1 MALHQFIEKP
11 LKTLLINNMN
21 KAFSHLRVSSEYSI
35 TQGLL
40 TINQLVE
47 CAKKY
52 SVPSL
57 ALTDKSNM
65 FAMVKFF
72 SKCEAEGI
80 KPISGSSLKVI
91 FDEDDTSHELLF
103 LAKNNNGHKN
113 LMKVISMAHNN
124 FTYQNPIINFKD
136 LQEFKNDVIAISGG
150 KDSHLFELIKR
161 KKNNEANNRIDKF
174 LKFFKDNFFIEVQ
187 KTNRSDE
194 HEYFSN
200 ILPLACSKGVPLIAT
215 NDVLF
220 SRPDDYETHET
231 KVCIN
236 TGRTLNDPNR
246 EKIFSNEQYFKSPKE
261 MQDLFNG
268 FDELIDNTNEIAK
281 KCNVSLHAKEYF
293 LPEYPVPK
301 EHNFDSY
308 ISELSHEKLNQLIID
323 FDIKKKEIYKQ
334 RLDYELNQIKKMG
347 FSSYFL
353 IVYDFIQW
361 SKDNDVP
368 VGPGR
373 GSGAGSLVAYSL
385 GITTLDPIDHGLL
398 FERFLNPERI
408 SMPDFDID
416 FCMEKRDSVIEYVSK
431 KYGAEAVSQIATFGT
446 MAARAVVRDV
456 ARAMG
461 KPYALG
467 DRISKMIPF
476 APGMTLDRAK
486 EEQPVF
492 AQATK
497 NDPEVREVVDLA
509 YKLEGIARNVG
520 KHAGGVVIAPGSL
533 SDFCPIYND
542 RQSSSIMTQ
551 YDKDDVEKI
560 GLVKFDFLGLRTL
573 TVIDKALKS
582 INRSLKKGEKKLNL
596 DNIPLN
602 DPKVFELLSS
612 GKTMAVFQ
620 LESTGMRDLIK
631 KLKPTKFEE
640 ITALL
645 ALYRPGPLNSGMHT
659 TFVDRKH
666 GRSQVTYPHE
676 LLEPVL
682 SETYGVIVYQ
692 EQVMEAARVLAGY
705 SMGQADILR
714 RVMGKKKVEEMEEQR
729 EIFIKGCD
737 KKSIPAKTAE
747 KIFELIEQFAEYGFN
762 KSHSAAYAVISYQT
776 AFLKTYYPEH
786 FMAAVLSTELGNT
799 DKIYSLIKECER
811 MNINVLKPNI
821 LSSNKMF
828 LVNDAGDI
836 EYGLGA
842 VKGVA
847 DSFIK
852 HVCEIRK
859 SKSFNDL
866 WDFSKKVDIKL
877 GGKKSLEALSQSGAF
892 DSIAPSR
899 SIAISCIEDMLKD
912 GSKNMSKQAGM
923 SGDLFSSL
931 NDSFDPYEKYKNIQD
946 MNLSELLSLEKK
958 SLGYYLS
965 GHPVNAIETKVNSL
979 RSIKINKLNY
989 DTKKASLVVLINS
1002 VRQIKDKKGKP
1013 LTFINFD
1020 DGSGVMDGIVPSEV
1034 LEDCHEILKDGKILV
1049 VKGAVEIDDY
1059 RSKEIGDAMFRMR
1072 VKEVKSLD
1080 EELLRKIQEVTLN
1093 LEKSDLFSLEEL
1105 SDKLEK
1111 LNKELWKSSGCILN
1125 VKVITNDSEAIID
1138 LGDKFKFEPTLSNL
1152 SLLDEAFGKNALEI

>member
-1 MALHQFIEKP
+1 MKNI
-11 LKTLLINNMN
+11 
-21 KAFSHLRVSSEYSI
+21 FSHLRISSEFSI
-35 TQGLL
+35 SQGLL
-40 TINQLVE
+40 TINQIVD
-47 CAKKY
+47 CAQKNNIP
-52 SVPSL
+52 SV

-72 SKCEAEGI
+72 NKCEAAGI
-80 KPISGSSLKVI
+80 KPISGSSIRVI
-91 FDEDDTSHELLF
+91 FDGDDSSHDLLC
-103 LAKNNNGHKN
+103 LAKNNDGHRN
-113 LMKVISMAHNN
+113 LMQVISSAHNN
-124 FTYQNPIINFKD
+124 YNYQSPIINFDDLKTFKD
-136 LQEFKNDVIAISGG
+136 DIVVISGG
-150 KDSHLFELIKR
+150 KDSHIYELSKQNKLEEIENK
-161 KKNNEANNRIDKF
+161 IDDF
-174 LKFFKDNFFIEVQ
+174 LMVFKDDFFIEVQ
-187 KTNRSDE
+187 KTNRPDE
-194 HEYFSN
+194 IDYFSN
-200 ILPLACSKGVPLIAT
+200 ILPLSSKKGVPLIAT

-220 SRPDDYETHET
+220 AKKDDYEIHET

-236 TGRTLNDPNR
+236 TGKTLNDPNR
-246 EKIFSNEQYFKSPKE
+246 EKPFSNEQYFKSSDE
-261 MQDLFNG
+261 MQKLFNG
-268 FDELIDNTNEIAK
+268 FDELIDNTNEVAK
-281 KCNVSLHAKEYF
+281 KCNVSLHTKGYF

-301 EHNFDSY
+301 EHDFDSFLVD
-308 ISELSHEKLNQLIID
+308 LSTKRLSSLIDKFEKAKQTTYL
-323 FDIKKKEIYKQ
+323 Q
-334 RLDYELNQIKKMG
+334 RLEYELNQIKKMG

-416 FCMEKRDSVIEYVSK
+416 FCMEKRDSVIDYVSK
-431 KYGAEAVSQIATFGT
+431 KYGADAVSQIATFGT

-492 AQATK
+492 AQAAK
-497 NDPEVREVVDLA
+497 NDAEVREVVDLA

-542 RQSSSIMTQ
+542 RQSSSVMTQ

-582 INRSLKKGEKKLNL
+582 ININLKNKLDL
-596 DNIPLN
+596 DNIPM
-602 DPKVFELLSS
+602 DDQKVFDLLSS
-612 GKTMAVFQ
+612 GKTMAIFQ

-666 GRSQVTYPHE
+666 GKSPVTYPHE

-692 EQVMEAARVLAGY
+692 EQVMESARVLAGY
-705 SMGQADILR
+705 SMGEADILR
-714 RVMGKKKVEEMEEQR
+714 RVMGKKKIEEMEEQR
-729 EIFIKGCD
+729 EIFVKGCE
-737 KKSIPAKTAE
+737 KNSIPEKKAN

-799 DKIYSLIKECER
+799 DKIHALIQECKR
-811 MNINVLKPNI
+811 MGIKVLKPNI
-821 LSSNKMF
+821 LTSNKMF
-828 LVNDAGDI
+828 LVNNNSDI

-842 VKGVA
+842 IKGVA
-847 DSFIK
+847 DAFIQ
-852 HVCEIRK
+852 HVCQVRK
-859 SKSFNDL
+859 SNKFNDL

-899 SIAISCIEDMLKD
+899 SVAVSCIEDMLKD
-912 GSKNMSKQAGM
+912 GSNNSSKQTAM

-931 NDSFDPYEKYKNIQD
+931 NESFDPYEKYKNITD
-946 MNLSELLSLEKK
+946 IGLSELLSLEKK

-965 GHPVNAIETKVNSL
+965 GHPVNAIEK
-979 RSIKINKLNY
+979 KINKLRSKTISKLDH
-989 DTKKASLVVLINS
+989 DTKKASIVCLVNS

-1020 DGSGVMDGIVPSEV
+1020 DGTGVMDGVVPSEV
-1034 LEDCHEILKDGKILV
+1034 LDNCHTILKEGQILI
-1049 VKGAVEIDDY
+1049 VKGVVEIDDY
-1059 RSKEIGDAMFRMR
+1059 RSKELGDAMFRMR
-1072 VKEVKSLD
+1072 VKEVHSLDAELSKKVKDVVINLEESELISLD
-1080 EELLRKIQEVTLN
+1080 E
-1093 LEKSDLFSLEEL
+1093 F

-1111 LNKELWKSSGCILN
+1111 VKREFWTTSGCNLF
-1125 VKVITNDSEAIID
+1125 VKVITKDSEAII
-1138 LGDKFKFEPTLSNL
+1138 GIGEKFRFEPTIENL
-1152 SLLDEAFGKNALEI
+1152 NFLDDIFGKNALEI

>member
-1 MALHQFIEKP
+1 MKNI
-11 LKTLLINNMN
+11 
-21 KAFSHLRVSSEYSI
+21 FSHLRISSEFSI
-35 TQGLL
+35 SQGLL
-40 TINQLVE
+40 TINQIVD
-47 CAKKY
+47 CAQKNNIP
-52 SVPSL
+52 SV

-72 SKCEAEGI
+72 NKCEAAGI
-80 KPISGSSLKVI
+80 KPISGSSIRVI
-91 FDEDDTSHELLF
+91 FDGDDSSHDLLC
-103 LAKNNNGHKN
+103 LAKNNDGHRN
-113 LMKVISMAHNN
+113 LMQVISSAHNN
-124 FTYQNPIINFKD
+124 YNYQSPIINFDDLKTFKD
-136 LQEFKNDVIAISGG
+136 DIVVISGG
-150 KDSHLFELIKR
+150 KDSHIYELSKQNKLEEIENK
-161 KKNNEANNRIDKF
+161 IDDF
-174 LKFFKDNFFIEVQ
+174 LMVFKDDFFIEVQ
-187 KTNRSDE
+187 KTNRPDE
-194 HEYFSN
+194 IDYFSN
-200 ILPLACSKGVPLIAT
+200 ILPLSSKKGVPLIAT

-220 SRPDDYETHET
+220 AKKDDYEIHET

-236 TGRTLNDPNR
+236 TGKTLNDPNR
-246 EKIFSNEQYFKSPKE
+246 EKPFSNEQYFKSSDE
-261 MQDLFNG
+261 MQKLFNG
-268 FDELIDNTNEIAK
+268 FDELIDNTNEVAK
-281 KCNVSLHAKEYF
+281 KCNVSLHTKGYF

-301 EHNFDSY
+301 EHDFDSFLVD
-308 ISELSHEKLNQLIID
+308 LSTKRLSSLIDKFEKAKQTTYL
-323 FDIKKKEIYKQ
+323 Q
-334 RLDYELNQIKKMG
+334 RLEYELNQIKKMG

-416 FCMEKRDSVIEYVSK
+416 FCMEKRDSVIDYVSK
-431 KYGAEAVSQIATFGT
+431 KYGADAVSQIATFGT

-492 AQATK
+492 AQAAK
-497 NDPEVREVVDLA
+497 NDAEVREVVDLA

-542 RQSSSIMTQ
+542 RQSSSVMTQ

-582 INRSLKKGEKKLNL
+582 ININLKNKLDL
-596 DNIPLN
+596 DNIPM
-602 DPKVFELLSS
+602 DDQKVFDLLSS

-666 GRSQVTYPHE
+666 GKSPVTYPHE

-692 EQVMEAARVLAGY
+692 EQVMESARVLAGY
-705 SMGQADILR
+705 SMGEADILR
-714 RVMGKKKVEEMEEQR
+714 RVMGKKKIEEMEEQR
-729 EIFIKGCD
+729 EIFVKGCE
-737 KKSIPAKTAE
+737 KNSIPEKKAN

-799 DKIYSLIKECER
+799 DKIHALIQECKR
-811 MNINVLKPNI
+811 MGIKVLKPNI
-821 LSSNKMF
+821 LTSNKMF
-828 LVNDAGDI
+828 LVNNNSDI

-842 VKGVA
+842 IKGVA
-847 DSFIK
+847 DAFIQ
-852 HVCEIRK
+852 HVCQVRK
-859 SKSFNDL
+859 SNKFNDL

-899 SIAISCIEDMLKD
+899 SVAVSCIEDMLKD
-912 GSKNMSKQAGM
+912 GSNNSSKQTAM

-931 NDSFDPYEKYKNIQD
+931 NESFDPYEKYKNITD
-946 MNLSELLSLEKK
+946 IGLSELLSLEKK

-965 GHPVNAIETKVNSL
+965 GHPVNAIEK
-979 RSIKINKLNY
+979 KINKLRSKTISKLDH
-989 DTKKASLVVLINS
+989 DTKKASIVCLVNS

-1020 DGSGVMDGIVPSEV
+1020 DGTGVMDGVVPSEV
-1034 LEDCHEILKDGKILV
+1034 LDNCHTILKEGQILI
-1049 VKGAVEIDDY
+1049 VKGVVEIDDY
-1059 RSKEIGDAMFRMR
+1059 RSKELGDAMFRMR
-1072 VKEVKSLD
+1072 VKEVHSLDSELSKKVKDVVINLEESELISLD
-1080 EELLRKIQEVTLN
+1080 E
-1093 LEKSDLFSLEEL
+1093 F

-1111 LNKELWKSSGCILN
+1111 VKREFWTTSGCNLF

-1138 LGDKFKFEPTLSNL
+1138 IGKKFRFEPTIENL
-1152 SLLDEAFGKNALEI
+1152 NFLDDIFGKNALEI

>member
-1 MALHQFIEKP
+1 MKNI
-11 LKTLLINNMN
+11 
-21 KAFSHLRVSSEYSI
+21 FSHLRISSEFSI
-35 TQGLL
+35 SQGLL
-40 TINQLVE
+40 TINQIVD
-47 CAKKY
+47 CAQKNNIP
-52 SVPSL
+52 SV

-72 SKCEAEGI
+72 NKCEAAGI
-80 KPISGSSLKVI
+80 KPISGSSIRVI
-91 FDEDDTSHELLF
+91 FDGDDSSHDLLC
-103 LAKNNNGHKN
+103 LAKNNDGHRN
-113 LMKVISMAHNN
+113 LMQVISSAHNN
-124 FTYQNPIINFKD
+124 YNYQSPIINFDDLKTFKD
-136 LQEFKNDVIAISGG
+136 DIVVISGG
-150 KDSHLFELIKR
+150 KDSHIYELSKQNKLEEIENK
-161 KKNNEANNRIDKF
+161 IDDF
-174 LKFFKDNFFIEVQ
+174 LMVFKDDFFIEVQ
-187 KTNRSDE
+187 KTNRPDE
-194 HEYFSN
+194 IDYFSN
-200 ILPLACSKGVPLIAT
+200 ILPLSSKKGVPLIAT

-220 SRPDDYETHET
+220 AKKDDYEIHET

-236 TGRTLNDPNR
+236 TGKTLNDPNR
-246 EKIFSNEQYFKSPKE
+246 EKPFSDEQYFKSSDE
-261 MQDLFNG
+261 MQKLFNG
-268 FDELIDNTNEIAK
+268 FDELIDNTNEVAK
-281 KCNVSLHAKEYF
+281 KCNVSLHTKGYF

-301 EHNFDSY
+301 EHDFDSFLVD
-308 ISELSHEKLNQLIID
+308 LSTKRLSSLIDKFEKAKQ
-323 FDIKKKEIYKQ
+323 KIYLQ
-334 RLDYELNQIKKMG
+334 RLEYELNQIKKMG

-416 FCMEKRDSVIEYVSK
+416 FCMEKRDSVIDYVSK
-431 KYGAEAVSQIATFGT
+431 KYGADAVSQIATFGT

-492 AQATK
+492 AQAAK
-497 NDPEVREVVDLA
+497 NDAEVREVVDLA

-542 RQSSSIMTQ
+542 RQSSSVMTQ

-582 INRSLKKGEKKLNL
+582 ININLKNKLDL
-596 DNIPLN
+596 DNIPM
-602 DPKVFELLSS
+602 DDQKVFDLLSS

-666 GRSQVTYPHE
+666 GKSPVTYPHE

-692 EQVMEAARVLAGY
+692 EQVMESARVLAGY
-705 SMGQADILR
+705 SMGEADILR
-714 RVMGKKKVEEMEEQR
+714 RVMGKKKIEEMEEQR
-729 EIFIKGCD
+729 EIFIKGCE
-737 KKSIPAKTAE
+737 KKSIPEKKAN

-799 DKIYSLIKECER
+799 DKIHALIQECKR
-811 MNINVLKPNI
+811 MGIKVLKPNI
-821 LSSNKMF
+821 LTSNKMF
-828 LVNDAGDI
+828 LVNNNSDI

-842 VKGVA
+842 IKGVA
-847 DSFIK
+847 DAFIQ
-852 HVCEIRK
+852 HVCQVRK
-859 SKSFNDL
+859 SNEFNDL

-899 SIAISCIEDMLKD
+899 SVAVSCIEDMLKD
-912 GSKNMSKQAGM
+912 GSNNSSKQTAM

-931 NDSFDPYEKYKNIQD
+931 NESFDPYEKYKNITD
-946 MNLSELLSLEKK
+946 IGLSELLSLEKK

-965 GHPVNAIETKVNSL
+965 GHPVNAIEK
-979 RSIKINKLNY
+979 KINKLRSKTISKLDH
-989 DTKKASLVVLINS
+989 DTKKASIVCLVNS

-1020 DGSGVMDGIVPSEV
+1020 DGTGVMDGVVPSEV
-1034 LEDCHEILKDGKILV
+1034 LDNCHTILKEGQILI
-1049 VKGAVEIDDY
+1049 VKGVVEIDDY
-1059 RSKEIGDAMFRMR
+1059 RSKELGDAMFRMR
-1072 VKEVKSLD
+1072 VKEVHSLDAELSKKVKDVVINLEESELISLD
-1080 EELLRKIQEVTLN
+1080 E
-1093 LEKSDLFSLEEL
+1093 F

-1111 LNKELWKSSGCILN
+1111 VKREFWTTSGCNLF
-1125 VKVITNDSEAIID
+1125 VKVITKDSEAIID
-1138 LGDKFKFEPTLSNL
+1138 VGEKFRFEPTIENL
-1152 SLLDEAFGKNALEI
+1152 NFLDDIFGKNALEI

>member
-1 MALHQFIEKP
+1 MKNI
-11 LKTLLINNMN
+11 
-21 KAFSHLRVSSEYSI
+21 FSHLRISSEFSI
-35 TQGLL
+35 SQGLL
-40 TINQLVE
+40 TINQIVD
-47 CAKKY
+47 CAQKNNIP
-52 SVPSL
+52 SV

-72 SKCEAEGI
+72 NKCEAAGI
-80 KPISGSSLKVI
+80 KPISGSSIRVI
-91 FDEDDTSHELLF
+91 FDGDDSSHDLLC
-103 LAKNNNGHKN
+103 LAKNNDGHRN
-113 LMKVISMAHNN
+113 LMQAISSAHNN
-124 FTYQNPIINFKD
+124 YNYQSPIINFDDLKNFKD
-136 LQEFKNDVIAISGG
+136 DIVVISGG
-150 KDSHLFELIKR
+150 KDSHIYELSKQNKLVEI
-161 KKNNEANNRIDKF
+161 ENRIDDF
-174 LKFFKDNFFIEVQ
+174 LMVFKDDFFIEVQ
-187 KTNRSDE
+187 KTNRPDE
-194 HEYFSN
+194 LDYFSN
-200 ILPLACSKGVPLIAT
+200 ILPLSSKKGIPLIAT

-220 SRPDDYETHET
+220 AKKDDYEIHET

-236 TGRTLNDPNR
+236 TGKTLNDPNR
-246 EKIFSNEQYFKSPKE
+246 EKPFSDEQYFKSSDE
-261 MQDLFNG
+261 MQKLFNG
-268 FDELIDNTNEIAK
+268 FDELIDNTNEVAK
-281 KCNVSLHAKEYF
+281 KCNVSLHTKGYF
-293 LPEYPVPK
+293 LPEYPVPE
-301 EHNFDSY
+301 EHDFDSFLVD
-308 ISELSHEKLNQLIID
+308 LSTKRLSGLIDEFEKSKQ
-323 FDIKKKEIYKQ
+323 KIYLQ
-334 RLDYELNQIKKMG
+334 RLEYELNQIKKMG

-353 IVYDFIQW
+353 IVFDFIQW

-416 FCMEKRDSVIEYVSK
+416 FCMEKRDSVIDYVSK
-431 KYGAEAVSQIATFGT
+431 KYGADAVSQIATFGT

-492 AQATK
+492 AQAAK

-542 RQSSSIMTQ
+542 RQSSSVMTQ

-582 INRSLKKGEKKLNL
+582 ININLKDKLDL
-596 DNIPLN
+596 DNIPM
-602 DPKVFELLSS
+602 DDQKVFDLLSS

-666 GRSQVTYPHE
+666 GKSPVTYPHD

-692 EQVMEAARVLAGY
+692 EQVMESARVLAGY
-705 SMGQADILR
+705 SMGEADILR
-714 RVMGKKKVEEMEEQR
+714 RVMGKKKIEEMEEQR
-729 EIFIKGCD
+729 EIFVKGC
-737 KKSIPAKTAE
+737 KKNSIPEKKAN

-776 AFLKTYYPEH
+776 AYLKTYYPEH

-799 DKIYSLIKECER
+799 DKIHALIQECKR
-811 MNINVLKPNI
+811 MGIKVLKPNI
-821 LSSNKMF
+821 LTSNKMF
-828 LVNDAGDI
+828 LVNNNSDI

-847 DSFIK
+847 DAFIQ
-852 HVCEIRK
+852 HVCQVRK
-859 SKSFNDL
+859 TNKFNDL

-899 SIAISCIEDMLKD
+899 SIAVSCIEDMLKD
-912 GSKNMSKQAGM
+912 GSNNSSKQAAM

-931 NDSFDPYEKYKNIQD
+931 NESFDPYEKYKNTLDIG
-946 MNLSELLSLEKK
+946 LSELLSLEKK

-965 GHPVNAIETKVNSL
+965 GHPVNAIEK
-979 RSIKINKLNY
+979 KINKLRSKTISKLDH
-989 DTKKASLVVLINS
+989 DTKKASIVCLINS

-1020 DGSGVMDGIVPSEV
+1020 DGTGVMDGVVPSEV
-1034 LEDCHEILKDGKILV
+1034 LENCHSILKEGQIV
-1049 VKGAVEIDDY
+1049 IVKGIVEIDDY
-1059 RSKEIGDAMFRMR
+1059 RSKELGNAMFRMR
-1072 VKEVKSLD
+1072 VKEVHSLDSELSKKINDVVVNLEESELMSLD
-1080 EELLRKIQEVTLN
+1080 E
-1093 LEKSDLFSLEEL
+1093 F

-1111 LNKELWKSSGCILN
+1111 VKREFWTTSGCNLF

-1138 LGDKFKFEPTLSNL
+1138 IGEKFRFEPTIENL
-1152 SLLDEAFGKNALEI
+1152 NFLDDIFGKNALEI

>member
-1 MALHQFIEKP
+1 M
-11 LKTLLINNMN
+11 NNI
-21 KAFSHLRVSSEYSI
+21 FSHLRVSSEYSI
-35 TQGLL
+35 SQGLL
-40 TINQLVE
+40 TIDQIVD
-47 CAKKY
+47 CAKKNTIP
-52 SVPSL
+52 SV

-72 SKCEAEGI
+72 NKCEAAGI
-80 KPISGSSLKVI
+80 KPISGASIRVI
-91 FDEDDTSHELLF
+91 FDGDDSSHELLC
-103 LAKNNNGHKN
+103 LAKNNDGHRN
-113 LMKVISMAHNN
+113 LMQAISFAHNN
-124 FTYQNPIINFKD
+124 YTYQTPIINFNDLKSFKD
-136 LQEFKNDVIAISGG
+136 NIVIVSGG
-150 KDSHLFELIKR
+150 KDSHIFELSKQNKLNEVE
-161 KKNNEANNRIDKF
+161 KKIDDF
-174 LKFFKDNFFIEVQ
+174 LTVFKSDFFIEVQ
-187 KTNRSDE
+187 KTSRPDE
-194 HEYFSN
+194 IDFFSN
-200 ILPLACSKGVPLIAT
+200 ILPLSNKKGIPLIAT

-220 SRPDDYETHET
+220 SSKDDYEIHET

-236 TGRTLNDPNR
+236 TGKTLNDPNR
-246 EKIFSNEQYFKSPKE
+246 EKPFSDEQYFKSSDE
-261 MQDLFNG
+261 MQKLFKG
-268 FDELIDNTNEIAK
+268 FDELVDNTNEVAK
-281 KCNVSLHAKEYF
+281 KCNVSLHTKGYF
-293 LPEYPVPK
+293 LPEYPVPE
-301 EHNFDSY
+301 EHDFDSFLVDLAKKRLSKLMTDFEETKKNIY
-308 ISELSHEKLNQLIID
+308 I
-323 FDIKKKEIYKQ
+323 Q
-334 RLDYELNQIKKMG
+334 RLEYELNQIKKMG

-416 FCMEKRDSVIEYVSK
+416 FCMEKRDRVIDYVSK
-431 KYGAEAVSQIATFGT
+431 KYGANAVSQIATFGT

-486 EEQPVF
+486 DEQPVF
-492 AQATK
+492 AQAAK
-497 NDPEVREVVDLA
+497 NDPEVKEVVDLA
-509 YKLEGIARNVG
+509 YKLEGITRNVG

-542 RQSSSIMTQ
+542 RQSSSVMTQ

-573 TVIDKALKS
+573 TVIDRALKS
-582 INRSLKKGEKKLNL
+582 INSSLKDQNKINL
-596 DNIPLN
+596 DNIPMN
-602 DPKVFELLSS
+602 DQKVFDLLSS

-666 GRSQVTYPHE
+666 GKSPVTYPHE

-692 EQVMEAARVLAGY
+692 EQVMESARVLAGY
-705 SMGQADILR
+705 SMGEADILR
-714 RVMGKKKVEEMEEQR
+714 RVMGKKKIEEMEEQR
-729 EIFIKGCD
+729 EIFVKGCE
-737 KKSIPAKTAE
+737 KNSIPENKAN

-799 DKIYSLIKECER
+799 DKIHALIQECKR
-811 MNINVLKPNI
+811 MGIKVLKPNI
-821 LSSNKMF
+821 MTSTKMF
-828 LVNDAGDI
+828 VVNKNSCI

-842 VKGVA
+842 IKGVA
-847 DSFIK
+847 DAFIE
-852 HVCEIRK
+852 HVCQIRK
-859 SKSFNDL
+859 TNKFNDL

-892 DSIAPSR
+892 DGIAPTR

-912 GSKNMSKQAGM
+912 GSSNSSKQTAV

-931 NDSFDPYEKYKNIQD
+931 NESFDPYEKYKNISD
-946 MNLSELLSLEKK
+946 MGLSELLSLEKK

-965 GHPVNAIETKVNSL
+965 GHPVNAIEK
-979 RSIKINKLNY
+979 KINKLRSKKISNLNH
-989 DTKKASLVVLINS
+989 DTKKASLVCLINS

-1020 DGSGVMDGIVPSEV
+1020 DGTGVMDGVVPSEV
-1034 LEDCHEILKDGKILV
+1034 LENCHNILKDGQILV
-1049 VKGAVEIDDY
+1049 VKGLVEIDDY
-1059 RSKEIGDAMFRMR
+1059 RSKELGDAMFRMR
-1072 VKEVKSLD
+1072 VKEVHSLDSELSKKVNNVVINLKESELVSLD
-1080 EELLRKIQEVTLN
+1080 E
-1093 LEKSDLFSLEEL
+1093 FSNKL
-1105 SDKLEK
+1105 DKVK
-1111 LNKELWKSSGCILN
+1111 RDFWTKSGCNLH
-1125 VKVITNDSEAIID
+1125 VKVITNGSEAIID
-1138 LGDKFKFEPTLSNL
+1138 IGERFRFEPTIDNL
-1152 SLLDEAFGKNALEI
+1152 NFLDDIFGKNAIEIA

>member
-1 MALHQFIEKP
+1 
-11 LKTLLINNMN
+11 
-21 KAFSHLRVSSEYSI
+21 V
-35 TQGLL
+35 
-40 TINQLVE
+40 
-47 CAKKY
+47 
-52 SVPSL
+52 
-57 ALTDKSNM
+57 
-65 FAMVKFF
+65 
-72 SKCEAEGI
+72 
-80 KPISGSSLKVI
+80 
-91 FDEDDTSHELLF
+91 
-103 LAKNNNGHKN
+103 
-113 LMKVISMAHNN
+113 
-124 FTYQNPIINFKD
+124 D
-136 LQEFKNDVIAISGG
+136 LST
-150 KDSHLFELIKR
+150 KR
-161 KKNNEANNRIDKF
+161 LSRLIDKF
-174 LKFFKDNFFIEVQ
+174 EKSKQ
-187 KTNRSDE
+187 KN
-194 HEYFSN
+194 Y
-200 ILPLACSKGVPLIAT
+200 L
-215 NDVLF
+215 
-220 SRPDDYETHET
+220 
-231 KVCIN
+231 
-236 TGRTLNDPNR
+236 
-246 EKIFSNEQYFKSPKE
+246 
-261 MQDLFNG
+261 
-268 FDELIDNTNEIAK
+268 
-281 KCNVSLHAKEYF
+281 
-293 LPEYPVPK
+293 
-301 EHNFDSY
+301 
-308 ISELSHEKLNQLIID
+308 
-323 FDIKKKEIYKQ
+323 Q
-334 RLDYELNQIKKMG
+334 RLEYELNQIKKMG

-353 IVYDFIQW
+353 IVFDFIQW

-416 FCMEKRDSVIEYVSK
+416 FCMEKRDSVIDYVSK
-431 KYGAEAVSQIATFGT
+431 KYGADAVSQIATFGT

-492 AQATK
+492 AQAAK

-542 RQSSSIMTQ
+542 RQSSSVMTQ

-582 INRSLKKGEKKLNL
+582 ININLKDKLDL
-596 DNIPLN
+596 DNIPM
-602 DPKVFELLSS
+602 DDQKVFDLLSS

-666 GRSQVTYPHE
+666 GKSPVTYPHD

-692 EQVMEAARVLAGY
+692 EQVMESARVLAGY
-705 SMGQADILR
+705 SMGEADILR
-714 RVMGKKKVEEMEEQR
+714 RVMGKKKIEEMEEQR
-729 EIFIKGCD
+729 EIFVKGC
-737 KKSIPAKTAE
+737 KKNSIPEKKAN

-776 AFLKTYYPEH
+776 AYLKTYYPEH

-799 DKIYSLIKECER
+799 DKIHALIQECKR
-811 MNINVLKPNI
+811 MGIKVLKPNI
-821 LSSNKMF
+821 LTSNKMF
-828 LVNDAGDI
+828 LVNNNSDI

-847 DSFIK
+847 DAFIQ
-852 HVCEIRK
+852 HVCQVRK
-859 SKSFNDL
+859 TNKFNDL

-899 SIAISCIEDMLKD
+899 SIAVSCIEDMLKD
-912 GSKNMSKQAGM
+912 GSNNSSKQAAM

-931 NDSFDPYEKYKNIQD
+931 NESFDPYEKYKNTLDIG
-946 MNLSELLSLEKK
+946 LSELLSLEKK

-965 GHPVNAIETKVNSL
+965 GHPVNAIEK
-979 RSIKINKLNY
+979 KINKLRSKTISKLDH
-989 DTKKASLVVLINS
+989 DTKKASIVCLINS

-1020 DGSGVMDGIVPSEV
+1020 DGTGVMDGVVPSEV
-1034 LEDCHEILKDGKILV
+1034 LENCHSILKEGQIV
-1049 VKGAVEIDDY
+1049 IVKGIVEIDDY
-1059 RSKEIGDAMFRMR
+1059 RSKELGNAMFRMR
-1072 VKEVKSLD
+1072 VKEVHSLDSELSKKINDVVVNLEESELMSLD
-1080 EELLRKIQEVTLN
+1080 E
-1093 LEKSDLFSLEEL
+1093 F

-1111 LNKELWKSSGCILN
+1111 VKREFWTTSGCNLF

-1138 LGDKFKFEPTLSNL
+1138 IGEKFRFEPTIENL
-1152 SLLDEAFGKNALEI
+1152 NFLDDIFGKNALEI

>member
-1 MALHQFIEKP
+1 
-11 LKTLLINNMN
+11 LK
-21 KAFSHLRVSSEYSI
+21 
-35 TQGLL
+35 
-40 TINQLVE
+40 
-47 CAKKY
+47 
-52 SVPSL
+52 
-57 ALTDKSNM
+57 
-65 FAMVKFF
+65 
-72 SKCEAEGI
+72 
-80 KPISGSSLKVI
+80 
-91 FDEDDTSHELLF
+91 
-103 LAKNNNGHKN
+103 
-113 LMKVISMAHNN
+113 
-124 FTYQNPIINFKD
+124 NFKD
-136 LQEFKNDVIAISGG
+136 DILVISGG
-150 KDSHLFELIKR
+150 KDSHIYELSKQNKLDEI
-161 KKNNEANNRIDKF
+161 ENRVDDF
-174 LKFFKDNFFIEVQ
+174 LMVFKDDFFIEVQ
-187 KTNRSDE
+187 KTNRPDE
-194 HEYFSN
+194 LDYFSN
-200 ILPLACSKGVPLIAT
+200 ILPLSSKKGIPLIAT

-220 SRPDDYETHET
+220 AKKDDYEIHET

-236 TGRTLNDPNR
+236 TGKTLNDPNR
-246 EKIFSNEQYFKSPKE
+246 EKPFSDEQYFKSAEE
-261 MQDLFNG
+261 MQKLFNG
-268 FDELIDNTNEIAK
+268 FDELINNTNEVAK
-281 KCNVSLHAKEYF
+281 KCNVSLHTKGYF

-301 EHNFDSY
+301 DHNFDSFLVD
-308 ISELSHEKLNQLIID
+308 LSNKRLSSLIGKFEKTKQ
-323 FDIKKKEIYKQ
+323 KIYLQ
-334 RLDYELNQIKKMG
+334 RLEYELNQIKKMG

-416 FCMEKRDSVIEYVSK
+416 FCMEKRDSVIDYVSK
-431 KYGAEAVSQIATFGT
+431 KYGADAVSQIATFGT

-492 AQATK
+492 AQAAK

-542 RQSSSIMTQ
+542 RQSSSVMTQ

-582 INRSLKKGEKKLNL
+582 ININLKDKLDL
-596 DNIPLN
+596 DNIPM
-602 DPKVFELLSS
+602 DDQKVFDLLSS

-666 GRSQVTYPHE
+666 GKSPVTYPHD

-692 EQVMEAARVLAGY
+692 EQVMESARVLAGY
-705 SMGQADILR
+705 SMGEADILR
-714 RVMGKKKVEEMEEQR
+714 RVMGKKKIEEMEEQR
-729 EIFIKGCD
+729 EIFVKGCEKNSISE
-737 KKSIPAKTAE
+737 KKAN

-776 AFLKTYYPEH
+776 AYLKTYYPEH

-799 DKIYSLIKECER
+799 DKIHALIQECKR
-811 MNINVLKPNI
+811 MGIKVLKPNI
-821 LSSNKMF
+821 LTSNKMF
-828 LVNDAGDI
+828 LVNNNSDI

-847 DSFIK
+847 DAFIQ
-852 HVCEIRK
+852 HVCQVRK
-859 SKSFNDL
+859 KNKFNDL

-899 SIAISCIEDMLKD
+899 SIAVSCIEDMLKD
-912 GSKNMSKQAGM
+912 GSNNSSKQTDM

-931 NDSFDPYEKYKNIQD
+931 SESFNPYEKYKNITD
-946 MNLSELLSLEKK
+946 IGLSKLLSLEKK

-965 GHPVNAIETKVNSL
+965 GHPVNAIEK
-979 RSIKINKLNY
+979 KINKLRSKTISKLNH
-989 DTKKASLVVLINS
+989 DTKKASIVCLVNS

-1020 DGSGVMDGIVPSEV
+1020 DGTGVMDGVISSEV
-1034 LEDCHEILKDGKILV
+1034 LDNCHTILKEGQILI
-1049 VKGAVEIDDY
+1049 VKGVVEIDDY
-1059 RSKEIGDAMFRMR
+1059 RSKELGDAMFRMR
-1072 VKEVKSLD
+1072 VKEVHSLDSELSKKVKDVVINLEESQLISLD
-1080 EELLRKIQEVTLN
+1080 E
-1093 LEKSDLFSLEEL
+1093 F

-1111 LNKELWKSSGCILN
+1111 VKREFWKTSGCNLL

-1138 LGDKFKFEPTLSNL
+1138 IGEKFRFEPTIENL
-1152 SLLDEAFGKNALEI
+1152 NFLDDIFGKNALEI

>member
-1 MALHQFIEKP
+1 MKNI
-11 LKTLLINNMN
+11 
-21 KAFSHLRVSSEYSI
+21 FSHLRISSEFSI
-35 TQGLL
+35 SQGLL
-40 TINQLVE
+40 TINQIVD
-47 CAKKY
+47 CAQKNNIP
-52 SVPSL
+52 SV

-72 SKCEAEGI
+72 NKCEAAGI
-80 KPISGSSLKVI
+80 KPISGSSIRVI
-91 FDEDDTSHELLF
+91 FDGDDSSHDLLC
-103 LAKNNNGHKN
+103 LAKNNDGHRN
-113 LMKVISMAHNN
+113 LMQVISSAHNN
-124 FTYQNPIINFKD
+124 YNYQSPIINFNDLKTFKD
-136 LQEFKNDVIAISGG
+136 NIVVISGG
-150 KDSHLFELIKR
+150 KDSHIYELSKQNKLEEIENK
-161 KKNNEANNRIDKF
+161 IDDF
-174 LKFFKDNFFIEVQ
+174 LMVFKDDFFIEVQ
-187 KTNRSDE
+187 KTNRPDE
-194 HEYFSN
+194 IDYFSN
-200 ILPLACSKGVPLIAT
+200 ILPLSSKKGVPLIAT

-220 SRPDDYETHET
+220 AKKDDYEIHET

-236 TGRTLNDPNR
+236 TGKTLNDPNR
-246 EKIFSNEQYFKSPKE
+246 EKPFSNEQYFKSSDE
-261 MQDLFNG
+261 MQKLFNG
-268 FDELIDNTNEIAK
+268 FDELIDNTNEVAK
-281 KCNVSLHAKEYF
+281 KCNVSLHTKGYF

-301 EHNFDSY
+301 EHDFDSFLVD
-308 ISELSHEKLNQLIID
+308 LSTKRLSSLIDKFEKAKQTTYL
-323 FDIKKKEIYKQ
+323 Q
-334 RLDYELNQIKKMG
+334 RLEYELNQIKKMG

-416 FCMEKRDSVIEYVSK
+416 FCMEKRDSVIDYVSK
-431 KYGAEAVSQIATFGT
+431 KYGADAVSQIATFGT

-492 AQATK
+492 AQAAK
-497 NDPEVREVVDLA
+497 NDAEVREVVDLA

-542 RQSSSIMTQ
+542 RQSSSVMTQ

-582 INRSLKKGEKKLNL
+582 ININLKNKLDL
-596 DNIPLN
+596 DNIPM
-602 DPKVFELLSS
+602 DDQKVFDLLSS

-666 GRSQVTYPHE
+666 GKSPVTYPHE

-692 EQVMEAARVLAGY
+692 EQVMESARVLAGY
-705 SMGQADILR
+705 SMGEADILR
-714 RVMGKKKVEEMEEQR
+714 RVMGKKKIEEMEEQR
-729 EIFIKGCD
+729 EIFVKGCE
-737 KKSIPAKTAE
+737 KNSIPEKKAN

-786 FMAAVLSTELGNT
+786 FMAAVLSSELGNT
-799 DKIYSLIKECER
+799 DKIHALIQECKR
-811 MNINVLKPNI
+811 MEIKVLKPNI
-821 LSSNKMF
+821 LTSNKMF
-828 LVNDAGDI
+828 LVNNNSDI

-842 VKGVA
+842 IKGVA
-847 DSFIK
+847 DAFIQ
-852 HVCEIRK
+852 HVCQVRK
-859 SKSFNDL
+859 SNKFNDL

-899 SIAISCIEDMLKD
+899 SVAVSCIEDMLKD
-912 GSKNMSKQAGM
+912 GSNNSSKQTAM

-931 NDSFDPYEKYKNIQD
+931 NESFDPYEKYKNITD
-946 MNLSELLSLEKK
+946 IGLSELLSLEKK

-965 GHPVNAIETKVNSL
+965 GHPVNAIEK
-979 RSIKINKLNY
+979 KINKLRSKTISKLDH
-989 DTKKASLVVLINS
+989 DTKKASIVCLVNS

-1020 DGSGVMDGIVPSEV
+1020 DGTGVMDGVVPSEV
-1034 LEDCHEILKDGKILV
+1034 LDNCHTILKEGQILI
-1049 VKGAVEIDDY
+1049 VKGVVEIDDY
-1059 RSKEIGDAMFRMR
+1059 RSKELGDAMFRMR
-1072 VKEVKSLD
+1072 VKEVHSLDAELSKKVKDVVINLEESELISLD
-1080 EELLRKIQEVTLN
+1080 E
-1093 LEKSDLFSLEEL
+1093 F

-1111 LNKELWKSSGCILN
+1111 VKREFWTTSGCNLF
-1125 VKVITNDSEAIID
+1125 VKVITKDSEAIID
-1138 LGDKFKFEPTLSNL
+1138 VGEKFRFEPTIENL
-1152 SLLDEAFGKNALEI
+1152 NFLDDIFGKNALEI

>member
-1 MALHQFIEKP
+1 MKNI
-11 LKTLLINNMN
+11 
-21 KAFSHLRVSSEYSI
+21 FSHLRISSEFSI
-35 TQGLL
+35 SQGLL
-40 TINQLVE
+40 TINQIVD
-47 CAKKY
+47 CAQKNNIP
-52 SVPSL
+52 SV

-72 SKCEAEGI
+72 NKCEAAGI
-80 KPISGSSLKVI
+80 KPISGSSIRVI
-91 FDEDDTSHELLF
+91 FDGDDSSHDLLC
-103 LAKNNNGHKN
+103 LAKNNDGHRN
-113 LMKVISMAHNN
+113 LMQVISSAHNN
-124 FTYQNPIINFKD
+124 YNYQSPIINFDDLKTFKD
-136 LQEFKNDVIAISGG
+136 DIVVISGG
-150 KDSHLFELIKR
+150 KDSHIYELSKQNKLEEIENK
-161 KKNNEANNRIDKF
+161 IDDF
-174 LKFFKDNFFIEVQ
+174 LMVFKDDFFIEVQ
-187 KTNRSDE
+187 KTNRPDE
-194 HEYFSN
+194 IDYFSN
-200 ILPLACSKGVPLIAT
+200 ILPLSSKKGVPLIAT

-220 SRPDDYETHET
+220 AKKDDYEIHET

-236 TGRTLNDPNR
+236 TGKTLNDPNR
-246 EKIFSNEQYFKSPKE
+246 EKPFSNEQYFKSSDE
-261 MQDLFNG
+261 MQKLFNG
-268 FDELIDNTNEIAK
+268 FDELIDNTNEVAK
-281 KCNVSLHAKEYF
+281 KCNVSLHTKGYF

-301 EHNFDSY
+301 EHDFDSFLVD
-308 ISELSHEKLNQLIID
+308 LSTKRLSSLIDKFEKAKQTTYL
-323 FDIKKKEIYKQ
+323 Q
-334 RLDYELNQIKKMG
+334 RLEYELNQIKKMG

-416 FCMEKRDSVIEYVSK
+416 FCMEKRDSVIDYVSK
-431 KYGAEAVSQIATFGT
+431 KYGADAVSQIATFGT

-492 AQATK
+492 AQAAK
-497 NDPEVREVVDLA
+497 NDAEVREVVDLA

-542 RQSSSIMTQ
+542 RQSSSVMTQ

-582 INRSLKKGEKKLNL
+582 ININLKNKLDL
-596 DNIPLN
+596 DNIPM
-602 DPKVFELLSS
+602 DDQKVFDLLSS

-666 GRSQVTYPHE
+666 GKSPVTYPHE

-692 EQVMEAARVLAGY
+692 EQVMESARVLAGY
-705 SMGQADILR
+705 SMGEADILR
-714 RVMGKKKVEEMEEQR
+714 RVMGKKKIEEMEEQR
-729 EIFIKGCD
+729 EIFVKGCE
-737 KKSIPAKTAE
+737 KNSIPEKKAN

-799 DKIYSLIKECER
+799 DKIHALIQECKR
-811 MNINVLKPNI
+811 MGIKVLKPNI
-821 LSSNKMF
+821 LTSNKMF
-828 LVNDAGDI
+828 LVNNNSDI

-842 VKGVA
+842 IKGVA
-847 DSFIK
+847 DAFIQ
-852 HVCEIRK
+852 HVCQVRK
-859 SKSFNDL
+859 SNKFNDL

-899 SIAISCIEDMLKD
+899 SVAVSCIEDMLKD
-912 GSKNMSKQAGM
+912 GSNNSSKQTAM

-931 NDSFDPYEKYKNIQD
+931 NESFDPYEKYKNITD
-946 MNLSELLSLEKK
+946 IGLSELLSLEKK

-965 GHPVNAIETKVNSL
+965 GHPVNAIEK
-979 RSIKINKLNY
+979 KINKLRSKTISKLDH
-989 DTKKASLVVLINS
+989 DTKKASIVCLVNS

-1020 DGSGVMDGIVPSEV
+1020 DGTGVMDGVVPSEV
-1034 LEDCHEILKDGKILV
+1034 LDNCHTILKEGQILI
-1049 VKGAVEIDDY
+1049 VKGVVEIDDY
-1059 RSKEIGDAMFRMR
+1059 RSKELGDAMFRMR
-1072 VKEVKSLD
+1072 VKEVHSLDAELSKKVKDVVINLEESELISLD
-1080 EELLRKIQEVTLN
+1080 E
-1093 LEKSDLFSLEEL
+1093 F

-1111 LNKELWKSSGCILN
+1111 VKREFWTTSGCNLF
-1125 VKVITNDSEAIID
+1125 VKVITKDSEAII
-1138 LGDKFKFEPTLSNL
+1138 GIGEKFRFEPTIENL
-1152 SLLDEAFGKNALEI
+1152 NFLDDIFGKNALEI

>member
-1 MALHQFIEKP
+1 METSFI
-11 LKTLLINNMN
+11 
-21 KAFSHLRVSSEYSI
+21 HLRVSSEFSI
-35 TQGLL
+35 SRGLL
-40 TINQLVE
+40 RINEIIESAQKFNMPAV
-47 CAKKY
+47 
-52 SVPSL
+52 
-57 ALTDKSNM
+57 ALSDLNNM
-65 FAMVKFF
+65 FGMVKFF
-72 SKCEAEGI
+72 KKAESAGI
-80 KPISGSSLKVI
+80 KPIAGTILNLRSHSG
-91 FDEDDTSHELLF
+91 ELGEILC
-103 LAKNNNGHKN
+103 LAKNNDGLKSLMGIISQSQLQQENGNISITFEDLRGCVGNIIVIAGGPASTIFNLAKLKKN
-113 LMKVISMAHNN
+113 QDLKTELAS
-124 FTYQNPIINFKD
+124 FKETFKD
-136 LQEFKNDVIAISGG
+136 DFCIELQRLGKSFEEEFIQCILPIASEFKIPVVVSNDAM
-150 KDSHLFELIKR
+150 F
-161 KKNNEANNRIDKF
+161 A
-174 LKFFKDNFFIEVQ
+174 Q
-187 KTNRSDE
+187 KED
-194 HEYFSN
+194 FD
-200 ILPLACSKGVPLIAT
+200 I
-215 NDVLF
+215 
-220 SRPDDYETHET
+220 HET

-236 TGRTLNDPNR
+236 TGKTLNDSNR
-246 EKIFSNEQYFKSPKE
+246 ERLFTPEQFFKSTKD
-261 MQDLFNG
+261 MSNLFGDCDPDTLVN
-268 FDELIDNTNEIAK
+268 NTYAIAQ
-281 KCNVSLHAKEYF
+281 KCNVTLTTDQYF

-301 EHNFDSY
+301 EHDFDSFLVD
-308 ISELSHEKLNQLIID
+308 LSTKRLSSLIDKFEKAKQ
-323 FDIKKKEIYKQ
+323 KIYLQ
-334 RLDYELNQIKKMG
+334 RLEYELNQIKKMG

-416 FCMEKRDSVIEYVSK
+416 FCMEKRDSVIDYVSK
-431 KYGAEAVSQIATFGT
+431 KYGADAVSQIATFGT

-492 AQATK
+492 AQAAK
-497 NDPEVREVVDLA
+497 NDVEVREVVDLA

-542 RQSSSIMTQ
+542 RQSSSVMTQ

-582 INRSLKKGEKKLNL
+582 ININLKDKLDL
-596 DNIPLN
+596 DNIPM
-602 DPKVFELLSS
+602 DDQKVFDLLSS

-666 GRSQVTYPHE
+666 GKSPVTYPHD

-692 EQVMEAARVLAGY
+692 EQVMESARVLAGY
-705 SMGQADILR
+705 SMGEADILR
-714 RVMGKKKVEEMEEQR
+714 RVMGKKKIEEMEEQR
-729 EIFIKGCD
+729 EIFVKGCEKNSISE
-737 KKSIPAKTAE
+737 KKAN

-776 AFLKTYYPEH
+776 AYLKTYYPEY

-799 DKIYSLIKECER
+799 DKIHALIQECKR
-811 MNINVLKPNI
+811 MGIKVLKPNI
-821 LSSNKMF
+821 LTSNKMF
-828 LVNDAGDI
+828 LVNNNSDI

-847 DSFIK
+847 DAFIQ
-852 HVCEIRK
+852 HLCQIRK
-859 SKSFNDL
+859 TNKFNDL

-899 SIAISCIEDMLKD
+899 SIAVSCIEDMLKD
-912 GSKNMSKQAGM
+912 GSSNSSKQAAM
-923 SGDLFSSL
+923 AGDLFSSL
-931 NDSFDPYEKYKNIQD
+931 NESFDPYEKYKNTID
-946 MNLSELLSLEKK
+946 IGLSELLSLEKK

-965 GHPVNAIETKVNSL
+965 GHPVNAIEK
-979 RSIKINKLNY
+979 KINKLRSKTISKLDH
-989 DTKKASLVVLINS
+989 DTKKASIVCLVNS

-1020 DGSGVMDGIVPSEV
+1020 DGTGVMDGVVTSEV
-1034 LEDCHEILKDGKILV
+1034 LDNCHTILKEGQILI
-1049 VKGAVEIDDY
+1049 VKGVVEVDDY
-1059 RSKEIGDAMFRMR
+1059 KSKELGDAMFRMR
-1072 VKEVKSLD
+1072 VKEVHSLDSELSKKVKDVVINLEESELISLD
-1080 EELLRKIQEVTLN
+1080 E
-1093 LEKSDLFSLEEL
+1093 F
-1105 SDKLEK
+1105 SDKIEK
-1111 LNKELWKSSGCILN
+1111 VKREFWTTSGCSLF

-1138 LGDKFKFEPTLSNL
+1138 IGKNFRFEPTIENL
-1152 SLLDEAFGKNALEI
+1152 NFLDDIFGKNALEI

>member
-1 MALHQFIEKP
+1 MKNI
-11 LKTLLINNMN
+11 
-21 KAFSHLRVSSEYSI
+21 FSHLRISSEFSI
-35 TQGLL
+35 SQGLL
-40 TINQLVE
+40 TINQIVD
-47 CAKKY
+47 CAQKNNIP
-52 SVPSL
+52 SV

-72 SKCEAEGI
+72 NKCEAAGI
-80 KPISGSSLKVI
+80 KPISGSSIRVI
-91 FDEDDTSHELLF
+91 FDGDDSSHDLLC
-103 LAKNNNGHKN
+103 LAKNNDGHRN
-113 LMKVISMAHNN
+113 LMQVISYAHNN
-124 FTYQNPIINFKD
+124 YNYQSPIINFDDLKTFKD
-136 LQEFKNDVIAISGG
+136 DIVVISGG
-150 KDSHLFELIKR
+150 KDSHIYELSKQNKLEEIENK
-161 KKNNEANNRIDKF
+161 IDDF
-174 LKFFKDNFFIEVQ
+174 LMVFKDDFFIEVQ
-187 KTNRSDE
+187 KTNRPDE
-194 HEYFSN
+194 IDYFSN
-200 ILPLACSKGVPLIAT
+200 ILPLSSKKGVPLIAT

-220 SRPDDYETHET
+220 AKKDDYEIHET

-236 TGRTLNDPNR
+236 TGKTLNDPNR
-246 EKIFSNEQYFKSPKE
+246 EKPFSNEQYFKSSDE
-261 MQDLFNG
+261 MQKLFNG
-268 FDELIDNTNEIAK
+268 FDELIDNTNEVAK
-281 KCNVSLHAKEYF
+281 KCNVSLHTKGYF

-301 EHNFDSY
+301 EHDFDSFLVD
-308 ISELSHEKLNQLIID
+308 LSTKRLSSLIDKFEKAKQKTYL
-323 FDIKKKEIYKQ
+323 Q
-334 RLDYELNQIKKMG
+334 RLEYELNQIKKMG

-416 FCMEKRDSVIEYVSK
+416 FCMEKRDSVIDYVSK
-431 KYGAEAVSQIATFGT
+431 KYGADAVSQIATFGT

-492 AQATK
+492 AQAAK
-497 NDPEVREVVDLA
+497 NDAEVREVVDLA

-542 RQSSSIMTQ
+542 RQSSSVMTQ

-582 INRSLKKGEKKLNL
+582 ININLKNKLDL
-596 DNIPLN
+596 DNIPM
-602 DPKVFELLSS
+602 DDQKVFDLLSS

-666 GRSQVTYPHE
+666 GKSPVTYPHE

-692 EQVMEAARVLAGY
+692 EQVMESARVLAGY
-705 SMGQADILR
+705 SMGEADILR
-714 RVMGKKKVEEMEEQR
+714 RVMGKKKIEEMEEQR
-729 EIFIKGCD
+729 EIFIKGCE
-737 KKSIPAKTAE
+737 KNSIPEKKAN

-799 DKIYSLIKECER
+799 DKIHALIQECKR
-811 MNINVLKPNI
+811 MGIKVLKPNI
-821 LSSNKMF
+821 LTSNKMF
-828 LVNDAGDI
+828 LVNNNSDI

-842 VKGVA
+842 IKGVA
-847 DSFIK
+847 DAFIQ
-852 HVCEIRK
+852 HVCQVRK
-859 SKSFNDL
+859 SNEFNDL

-899 SIAISCIEDMLKD
+899 SVAVSCIEDMLKD
-912 GSKNMSKQAGM
+912 GSNNSSKQTAM

-931 NDSFDPYEKYKNIQD
+931 NESFDPYEKYKNITD
-946 MNLSELLSLEKK
+946 IGLSELLSLEKK

-965 GHPVNAIETKVNSL
+965 GHPVNAIEK
-979 RSIKINKLNY
+979 KINKLRSKTISKLDH
-989 DTKKASLVVLINS
+989 DTKKASIVCLVNS

-1020 DGSGVMDGIVPSEV
+1020 DGTGVMDGVVPSEV
-1034 LEDCHEILKDGKILV
+1034 LDNCHTILKEGQILI
-1049 VKGAVEIDDY
+1049 VKGVVEIDDY
-1059 RSKEIGDAMFRMR
+1059 RSKELGDAMFRMR
-1072 VKEVKSLD
+1072 VKEVHSLDAELSKKVKDVVINLEESELISLD
-1080 EELLRKIQEVTLN
+1080 E
-1093 LEKSDLFSLEEL
+1093 F

-1111 LNKELWKSSGCILN
+1111 VKREFWTTSGCNLF
-1125 VKVITNDSEAIID
+1125 VKVITKDSEAII
-1138 LGDKFKFEPTLSNL
+1138 GIGEKFRFEPTIENL
-1152 SLLDEAFGKNALEI
+1152 NFLDDIFGKNALEI

>member
-1 MALHQFIEKP
+1 MKNI
-11 LKTLLINNMN
+11 
-21 KAFSHLRVSSEYSI
+21 FSHLRISSEFSI
-35 TQGLL
+35 SQGLL
-40 TINQLVE
+40 TINQIVD
-47 CAKKY
+47 CAQKNNIP
-52 SVPSL
+52 SV

-72 SKCEAEGI
+72 NKCEAAGI
-80 KPISGSSLKVI
+80 KPISGSSIRVI
-91 FDEDDTSHELLF
+91 FDGDDSSHDLLC
-103 LAKNNNGHKN
+103 LAKNNDGHRN
-113 LMKVISMAHNN
+113 LMQVISSAHNN
-124 FTYQNPIINFKD
+124 YNYQSPIINFDDLKTFKD
-136 LQEFKNDVIAISGG
+136 DIVVISGG
-150 KDSHLFELIKR
+150 KDSHIYELSKQNKLEEIENK
-161 KKNNEANNRIDKF
+161 IDDF
-174 LKFFKDNFFIEVQ
+174 LMVFKDDFFIEVQ
-187 KTNRSDE
+187 KTNRPDE
-194 HEYFSN
+194 IDYFSN
-200 ILPLACSKGVPLIAT
+200 ILPLSSKKGVPLIAT

-220 SRPDDYETHET
+220 AKKDDYEIHET

-236 TGRTLNDPNR
+236 TGKTLNDPNR
-246 EKIFSNEQYFKSPKE
+246 EKPFSDEQYFKSSDE
-261 MQDLFNG
+261 MQKLFNG
-268 FDELIDNTNEIAK
+268 FDELIDNTNEVAK
-281 KCNVSLHAKEYF
+281 KCNVSLHTKGYF

-301 EHNFDSY
+301 EHDFDSFLVD
-308 ISELSHEKLNQLIID
+308 LSTKRLSSLIDKFEKAKQTTYL
-323 FDIKKKEIYKQ
+323 Q
-334 RLDYELNQIKKMG
+334 RLEYELNQIKKMG

-416 FCMEKRDSVIEYVSK
+416 FCMEKRDSVIDYVSK
-431 KYGAEAVSQIATFGT
+431 KYGADAVSQIATFGT

-492 AQATK
+492 AQAAK
-497 NDPEVREVVDLA
+497 NDAEVREVVDLA

-542 RQSSSIMTQ
+542 RQSSSVMTQ

-582 INRSLKKGEKKLNL
+582 ININLKNKLDL
-596 DNIPLN
+596 DNIPM
-602 DPKVFELLSS
+602 DDQKVFDLLSS

-666 GRSQVTYPHE
+666 GKSPVTYPHE

-692 EQVMEAARVLAGY
+692 EQVMESARVLAGY
-705 SMGQADILR
+705 SMGEADILR
-714 RVMGKKKVEEMEEQR
+714 RVMGKKKIEEMEEQR
-729 EIFIKGCD
+729 EIFIKGCE
-737 KKSIPAKTAE
+737 KKSIPEKKAN

-799 DKIYSLIKECER
+799 DKIHALIQECKR
-811 MNINVLKPNI
+811 MGIKVLKPNI
-821 LSSNKMF
+821 LTSNKMF
-828 LVNDAGDI
+828 LVNNNSDI

-842 VKGVA
+842 IKGVA
-847 DSFIK
+847 DAFIQ
-852 HVCEIRK
+852 HVCQVRK
-859 SKSFNDL
+859 SNKFNDL

-899 SIAISCIEDMLKD
+899 SVAVSCIEDMLKD
-912 GSKNMSKQAGM
+912 GSNNSSKQTAM

-931 NDSFDPYEKYKNIQD
+931 NESFDPYEKYKNITD
-946 MNLSELLSLEKK
+946 IGLSELLSLEKK

-965 GHPVNAIETKVNSL
+965 GHPVNAIEK
-979 RSIKINKLNY
+979 KINKLRSKTISKLDH
-989 DTKKASLVVLINS
+989 DTKKASIVCLVNS

-1020 DGSGVMDGIVPSEV
+1020 DGTGVMDGVVPSEV
-1034 LEDCHEILKDGKILV
+1034 LDNCHTILKEGQILI
-1049 VKGAVEIDDY
+1049 VKGVVEIDDY
-1059 RSKEIGDAMFRMR
+1059 RSKELGDAMFRMR
-1072 VKEVKSLD
+1072 VKEVHSLDAELSKKVKDVVINLEESELISLD
-1080 EELLRKIQEVTLN
+1080 E
-1093 LEKSDLFSLEEL
+1093 F

-1111 LNKELWKSSGCILN
+1111 VKREFWTTSGCNLF
-1125 VKVITNDSEAIID
+1125 VKVITKDSEAIID
-1138 LGDKFKFEPTLSNL
+1138 VGEKFRFEPTIENL
-1152 SLLDEAFGKNALEI
+1152 NFLDDIFGKNALEI

>member
-1 MALHQFIEKP
+1 M
-11 LKTLLINNMN
+11 NNI
-21 KAFSHLRVSSEYSI
+21 FSHLRVSSEYSI
-35 TQGLL
+35 SQGLL
-40 TINQLVE
+40 TIDQIVD
-47 CAKKY
+47 CAKKNTIP
-52 SVPSL
+52 SV

-72 SKCEAEGI
+72 NKCEAAGI
-80 KPISGSSLKVI
+80 KPISGASIRVI
-91 FDEDDTSHELLF
+91 FDGDDSSHELLC
-103 LAKNNNGHKN
+103 LAKNNDGHRN
-113 LMKVISMAHNN
+113 LMQAISFAHNN
-124 FTYQNPIINFKD
+124 YTYQTPIINFNDLKSFKD
-136 LQEFKNDVIAISGG
+136 NIVIVSGG
-150 KDSHLFELIKR
+150 KDSHIFELSKQNKLNEVE
-161 KKNNEANNRIDKF
+161 KKIDDF
-174 LKFFKDNFFIEVQ
+174 LTVFKSDFFIEVQ
-187 KTNRSDE
+187 KTSRPDE
-194 HEYFSN
+194 IDFFSN
-200 ILPLACSKGVPLIAT
+200 ILPLSNKKGIPLIAT

-220 SRPDDYETHET
+220 SSKDDYEIHET

-236 TGRTLNDPNR
+236 TGKTLNDPNR
-246 EKIFSNEQYFKSPKE
+246 EKPFSDEQYFKSSDE
-261 MQDLFNG
+261 MQKLFKG
-268 FDELIDNTNEIAK
+268 FDELVDNTNEVAK
-281 KCNVSLHAKEYF
+281 KCNVSLHTKGYF
-293 LPEYPVPK
+293 LPEYPVPE
-301 EHNFDSY
+301 EHDFDSFLVDLAKKRLSKLMTDFEETKKNIY
-308 ISELSHEKLNQLIID
+308 I
-323 FDIKKKEIYKQ
+323 Q
-334 RLDYELNQIKKMG
+334 RLEYELNQIKKMG

-416 FCMEKRDSVIEYVSK
+416 FCMEKRDRVIDYVSK
-431 KYGAEAVSQIATFGT
+431 KYGANAVSQIATFGT

-486 EEQPVF
+486 DEQPVF
-492 AQATK
+492 AQAAK
-497 NDPEVREVVDLA
+497 NDPEVKEVVDLA
-509 YKLEGIARNVG
+509 YKLEGITRNVG

-542 RQSSSIMTQ
+542 RQSSSVMTQ

-573 TVIDKALKS
+573 TVIDRALKS
-582 INRSLKKGEKKLNL
+582 INSSLKDQNKINL
-596 DNIPLN
+596 DNIPMN
-602 DPKVFELLSS
+602 DQKVFDLLSS

-666 GRSQVTYPHE
+666 GKSPVTYPHE

-692 EQVMEAARVLAGY
+692 EQVMESARVLAGY
-705 SMGQADILR
+705 SMGEADILR
-714 RVMGKKKVEEMEEQR
+714 RVMGKKKIEEMEEQR
-729 EIFIKGCD
+729 EIFVKGCE
-737 KKSIPAKTAE
+737 KNSIPENKAN

-799 DKIYSLIKECER
+799 DKIHALIQECKR
-811 MNINVLKPNI
+811 MGIKVLKPNI
-821 LSSNKMF
+821 MTSTKMF
-828 LVNDAGDI
+828 VVNKNSCI

-842 VKGVA
+842 IKGVA
-847 DSFIK
+847 DAFIE
-852 HVCEIRK
+852 HVCQIRK
-859 SKSFNDL
+859 TNKFNDL

-892 DSIAPSR
+892 DGIAPTR

-912 GSKNMSKQAGM
+912 GSSNSSKQTAV

-931 NDSFDPYEKYKNIQD
+931 NESFDPYEKYKNISD
-946 MNLSELLSLEKK
+946 MGLSELLSLEKK

-965 GHPVNAIETKVNSL
+965 GHPVNAIEK
-979 RSIKINKLNY
+979 KINKLRSKKISNLNH
-989 DTKKASLVVLINS
+989 DTKKASLVCLINS

-1020 DGSGVMDGIVPSEV
+1020 DGTGVMDGVVPSEV
-1034 LEDCHEILKDGKILV
+1034 LENCHNILKDGQILV
-1049 VKGAVEIDDY
+1049 VKGLVEIDDY
-1059 RSKEIGDAMFRMR
+1059 RSKELGDAMFRMR
-1072 VKEVKSLD
+1072 VKEVHSLDSELSKKVNNVVINLKESELVSLD
-1080 EELLRKIQEVTLN
+1080 E
-1093 LEKSDLFSLEEL
+1093 FSNKL
-1105 SDKLEK
+1105 DKVK
-1111 LNKELWKSSGCILN
+1111 RDFWTKSGCNLH
-1125 VKVITNDSEAIID
+1125 VKVITNGSEAIID
-1138 LGDKFKFEPTLSNL
+1138 IGERFKFEPTIDNL
-1152 SLLDEAFGKNALEI
+1152 NFLDDIFGKNALEIA

>member
-1 MALHQFIEKP
+1 
-11 LKTLLINNMN
+11 
-21 KAFSHLRVSSEYSI
+21 
-35 TQGLL
+35 
-40 TINQLVE
+40 LV
-47 CAKKY
+47 
-52 SVPSL
+52 
-57 ALTDKSNM
+57 
-65 FAMVKFF
+65 
-72 SKCEAEGI
+72 
-80 KPISGSSLKVI
+80 
-91 FDEDDTSHELLF
+91 
-103 LAKNNNGHKN
+103 
-113 LMKVISMAHNN
+113 
-124 FTYQNPIINFKD
+124 
-136 LQEFKNDVIAISGG
+136 ISGG
-150 KDSHLFELIKR
+150 KDSHIYELSKQNKLDEI
-161 KKNNEANNRIDKF
+161 ENRVDDF
-174 LKFFKDNFFIEVQ
+174 LMVFKDDFFIEVQ
-187 KTNRSDE
+187 KTNRPDE
-194 HEYFSN
+194 LDYFSN
-200 ILPLACSKGVPLIAT
+200 ILPLSSKKGIPLIAT

-220 SRPDDYETHET
+220 AKKDDYEIHET

-236 TGRTLNDPNR
+236 TGKTLNDPNR
-246 EKIFSNEQYFKSPKE
+246 EKPFSDEQYFKSAEE
-261 MQDLFNG
+261 MQKLFNG
-268 FDELIDNTNEIAK
+268 FDELINNTNEVAK
-281 KCNVSLHAKEYF
+281 KCNVSLHTKGYF

-301 EHNFDSY
+301 DHNFDSFLVD
-308 ISELSHEKLNQLIID
+308 LSNKRLSSLIGKFEKTKQ
-323 FDIKKKEIYKQ
+323 KIYLQ
-334 RLDYELNQIKKMG
+334 RLEYELNQIKKMG

-416 FCMEKRDSVIEYVSK
+416 FCMEKRDSVIDYVSK
-431 KYGAEAVSQIATFGT
+431 KYGADAVSQIATFGT

-492 AQATK
+492 AQAAK

-542 RQSSSIMTQ
+542 RQSSSVMTQ

-582 INRSLKKGEKKLNL
+582 ININLKDKLDL
-596 DNIPLN
+596 DNIPM
-602 DPKVFELLSS
+602 DDQKVFDLLSS

-666 GRSQVTYPHE
+666 GKSPVTYPHD

-692 EQVMEAARVLAGY
+692 EQVMESARVLAGY
-705 SMGQADILR
+705 SMGEADILR
-714 RVMGKKKVEEMEEQR
+714 RVMGKKKIEEMEEQR
-729 EIFIKGCD
+729 EIFVKGCEKNSISE
-737 KKSIPAKTAE
+737 KKAN

-776 AFLKTYYPEH
+776 AYLKTYYPEH

-799 DKIYSLIKECER
+799 DKIHALIQECKR
-811 MNINVLKPNI
+811 MGIKVLKPNI
-821 LSSNKMF
+821 LTSNKMF
-828 LVNDAGDI
+828 LVNNNSDI

-847 DSFIK
+847 DAFIQ
-852 HVCEIRK
+852 HVCQVRK
-859 SKSFNDL
+859 KNKFNDL

-899 SIAISCIEDMLKD
+899 SIAVSCIEDMLKD
-912 GSKNMSKQAGM
+912 GSNNSSKQTDM

-931 NDSFDPYEKYKNIQD
+931 SESFDPYEKYKNITD
-946 MNLSELLSLEKK
+946 IGLSKLLSLEKK

-965 GHPVNAIETKVNSL
+965 GHPVNAIEK
-979 RSIKINKLNY
+979 KINKLRSKTISKLNH
-989 DTKKASLVVLINS
+989 DTKKASIVCLVNS

-1020 DGSGVMDGIVPSEV
+1020 DGTGVMDGVISSEV
-1034 LEDCHEILKDGKILV
+1034 LDNCHTILKEGQILI
-1049 VKGAVEIDDY
+1049 VKGVVEIDDY
-1059 RSKEIGDAMFRMR
+1059 RSKELGDAMFRMR
-1072 VKEVKSLD
+1072 VKEVHSLDSELSKKVKDVVINLEESQLISLD
-1080 EELLRKIQEVTLN
+1080 E
-1093 LEKSDLFSLEEL
+1093 F

-1111 LNKELWKSSGCILN
+1111 VKREFWKTSGCNLL

-1138 LGDKFKFEPTLSNL
+1138 IGEKFRFEPTIENL
-1152 SLLDEAFGKNALEI
+1152 NFLDDIFGKNALEI

>member
-1 MALHQFIEKP
+1 MKNI
-11 LKTLLINNMN
+11 
-21 KAFSHLRVSSEYSI
+21 FSHLRISSEFSI
-35 TQGLL
+35 SQGLL
-40 TINQLVE
+40 TINQIVD
-47 CAKKY
+47 CAQKNNIP
-52 SVPSL
+52 SV

-72 SKCEAEGI
+72 NKCEAAGI
-80 KPISGSSLKVI
+80 KPISGSSIRVI
-91 FDEDDTSHELLF
+91 FDGDDSSHDLLC
-103 LAKNNNGHKN
+103 LAKNNDGHRN
-113 LMKVISMAHNN
+113 LMQVISSAHNN
-124 FTYQNPIINFKD
+124 YNYQSPIINFDDLKTFKD
-136 LQEFKNDVIAISGG
+136 DIVVISGG
-150 KDSHLFELIKR
+150 KDSHIYELSKQNKLEEIENK
-161 KKNNEANNRIDKF
+161 IDDF
-174 LKFFKDNFFIEVQ
+174 LMVFKDDFFIEVQ
-187 KTNRSDE
+187 KTNRPDE
-194 HEYFSN
+194 IDYFSN
-200 ILPLACSKGVPLIAT
+200 ILPLSSKKGVPLIAT

-220 SRPDDYETHET
+220 AKKDDYEIHET

-236 TGRTLNDPNR
+236 TGKTLNDPNR
-246 EKIFSNEQYFKSPKE
+246 EKPFSNEQYFKSSDE
-261 MQDLFNG
+261 MQKLFNG
-268 FDELIDNTNEIAK
+268 FDELIDNTNEVAK
-281 KCNVSLHAKEYF
+281 KCNVSLHTKGYF

-301 EHNFDSY
+301 EHDFDSFLVD
-308 ISELSHEKLNQLIID
+308 LSTKRLSSLIDKFEKAKQTTYL
-323 FDIKKKEIYKQ
+323 Q
-334 RLDYELNQIKKMG
+334 RLEYELNQIKKMG

-361 SKDNDVP
+361 SKDNDVH

-416 FCMEKRDSVIEYVSK
+416 FCMEKRDSVIDYVSK
-431 KYGAEAVSQIATFGT
+431 KYGADAVSQIATFGT

-492 AQATK
+492 AQAAK
-497 NDPEVREVVDLA
+497 NDAEVREVVDLA

-542 RQSSSIMTQ
+542 RQSSSVMTQ

-582 INRSLKKGEKKLNL
+582 ININLKNKLDL
-596 DNIPLN
+596 DNIPM
-602 DPKVFELLSS
+602 DDQKVFDLLSS

-666 GRSQVTYPHE
+666 GKSPVTYPHE

-692 EQVMEAARVLAGY
+692 EQVMESARVLAGY
-705 SMGQADILR
+705 SMGEADILR
-714 RVMGKKKVEEMEEQR
+714 RVMGKKKIEEMEEQR
-729 EIFIKGCD
+729 EIFIKGCE
-737 KKSIPAKTAE
+737 KKSIPEKKAN

-799 DKIYSLIKECER
+799 DKIHALIQECKR
-811 MNINVLKPNI
+811 MGIKVLKPNI
-821 LSSNKMF
+821 LTSNKMF
-828 LVNDAGDI
+828 LVNNNSDI

-842 VKGVA
+842 IKGVA
-847 DSFIK
+847 DAFIQ
-852 HVCEIRK
+852 HVCQVRK
-859 SKSFNDL
+859 SNKFNDL

-877 GGKKSLEALSQSGAF
+877 GGKKSLEALSQSGSF

-899 SIAISCIEDMLKD
+899 SVAVSCIEDMLKD
-912 GSKNMSKQAGM
+912 GSNNSSKQTAM

-931 NDSFDPYEKYKNIQD
+931 NESFDPYEKYKNITD
-946 MNLSELLSLEKK
+946 IGLSELLSLEKK

-965 GHPVNAIETKVNSL
+965 GHPVNAIEK
-979 RSIKINKLNY
+979 KINKLRSKTISKLDH
-989 DTKKASLVVLINS
+989 DTKKASIVCLVNS

-1020 DGSGVMDGIVPSEV
+1020 DGTGVMDGVVPSEV
-1034 LEDCHEILKDGKILV
+1034 LDNCHTILKEGQILI
-1049 VKGAVEIDDY
+1049 VKGVVEIDDY
-1059 RSKEIGDAMFRMR
+1059 RSKELGDAMFRMR
-1072 VKEVKSLD
+1072 VKEVHSLDSELSKKVKDVVINLEESELISLD
-1080 EELLRKIQEVTLN
+1080 E
-1093 LEKSDLFSLEEL
+1093 F

-1111 LNKELWKSSGCILN
+1111 
-1125 VKVITNDSEAIID
+1125 VKREFWTTS
-1138 LGDKFKFEPTLSNL
+1138 
-1152 SLLDEAFGKNALEI
+1152 

>member
-1 MALHQFIEKP
+1 MEK
-11 LKTLLINNMN
+11 T
-21 KAFSHLRVSSEYSI
+21 FSHLRVSSEYSI

-40 TINQLVE
+40 TINQLVD
-47 CAKKY
+47 CAKKH
-52 SVPSL
+52 SVPSI

-72 SKCEAEGI
+72 NKCESAGI
-80 KPISGSSLKVI
+80 KPISGSSIRVI
-91 FDEDDTSHELLF
+91 FDGDDASHELLC

-113 LMKVISMAHNN
+113 LMRAISKAHNN
-124 FTYQNPIINFKD
+124 YLYQTPILNFND
-136 LQEFKNDVIAISGG
+136 LEEFRNDVIVISGG
-150 KDSHLFELIKR
+150 KDSHLFELVKR
-161 KKNNEANNRIDKF
+161 KKIDEATNRIDKF
-174 LKFFKDNFFIEVQ
+174 LDVFQEDFFIEIQ
-187 KTNRSDE
+187 RTNRPDE
-194 HEYFSN
+194 QEFLTN
-200 ILPLACSKGVPLIAT
+200 ILPISNSKGVPLIAT

-220 SRPDDYETHET
+220 SEKNDYEIHET

-246 EKIFSNEQYFKSPKE
+246 EKPFSSEQYFKSPDE
-261 MQDLFNG
+261 MSNLFID
-268 FDELIDNTNEIAK
+268 FDEIIKNTNEVAK
-281 KCNVSLHAKEYF
+281 KCNVSLHTEGYF
-293 LPEYPVPK
+293 LPEYPVPDK
-301 EHNFDSY
+301 HDFDSY
-308 ISELSHEKLNQLIID
+308 IAELSHKKLNQLIINFED
-323 FDIKKKEIYKQ
+323 KKKEEYKQ

-373 GSGAGSLVAYSL
+373 GSGAGSLVAFSL
-385 GITTLDPIDHGLL
+385 GITTLDPIAHGLL
-398 FERFLNPERI
+398 FERFLNPERV

-416 FCMEKRDSVIEYVSK
+416 FCMEKRDSVIEYVSN
-431 KYGAEAVSQIATFGT
+431 KYGSEAVSQIATFGT

-492 AQATK
+492 AQAVK
-497 NDPEVREVVDLA
+497 NDSEVKEVVDLA

-520 KHAGGVVIAPGSL
+520 KHAGGVVIAPGNL
-533 SDFCPIYND
+533 SDFCPTYND
-542 RQSSSIMTQ
+542 RHSSSIMTQ

-582 INRSLKKGEKKLNL
+582 INRSFQKGEEKLNL

-602 DPKVFELLSS
+602 DPNVFELLSS

-645 ALYRPGPLNSGMHT
+645 ALYRPGPLNSGMHN

-666 GRSQVTYPHE
+666 GKSQVTYPHE

-682 SETYGVIVYQ
+682 AETYGVIVYQ

-714 RVMGKKKVEEMEEQR
+714 RVMGKKKIDEMEEQR
-729 EIFIKGCD
+729 EIFIEGCD
-737 KKSIPAKTAE
+737 KNSIPEKKAK

-776 AFLKTYYPEH
+776 AYLKTYYPEH

-799 DKIYSLIKECER
+799 DKIHALIQECKR

-821 LSSNKMF
+821 LSSSKMF
-828 LVNDAGDI
+828 LVNQNGDI

-842 VKGVA
+842 IKGVA
-847 DSFIK
+847 DSFIE
-852 HVCEIRK
+852 HVCQIRET
-859 SKSFNDL
+859 STFNDL
-866 WDFSKKVDIKL
+866 WDFSKQVDIKL

-892 DSIAPSR
+892 DIIAPSR
-899 SIAISCIEDMLKD
+899 SIAIACIEDMLKD
-912 GSKNMSKQAGM
+912 GSKNISKQSGM
-923 SGDLFSSL
+923 SGDLFSSID
-931 NDSFDPYEKYKNIQD
+931 NSFDPYEKYKNTQD
-946 MNLSELLSLEKK
+946 MNLSELLALEKK

-965 GHPVNAIETKVNSL
+965 GHPVNAIESKVSRL
-979 RSIKINKLNY
+979 RSTKIHKLNH
-989 DTKKASLVVLINS
+989 DTKKAALVVLINS

-1020 DGSGVMDGIVPSEV
+1020 DGTGVMDGIISSEV
-1034 LEDCHEILKDGKILV
+1034 IEECHEILKDGNILV

-1080 EELLRKIQEVTLN
+1080 SELSKKIQEITLN
-1093 LEKSDLFSLEEL
+1093 MEKSDLFSLEEL
-1105 SDKLEK
+1105 SDRLEK
-1111 LNKELWKSSGCILN
+1111 LNKDLWKTSGCNLN

-1152 SLLDEAFGKNALEI
+1152 SLLDETFGKNALEI

>member
-1 MALHQFIEKP
+1 MKNI
-11 LKTLLINNMN
+11 
-21 KAFSHLRVSSEYSI
+21 FSHLRISSEFSI
-35 TQGLL
+35 SQGLL
-40 TINQLVE
+40 TINQIVD
-47 CAKKY
+47 CAQKNNIP
-52 SVPSL
+52 SV

-72 SKCEAEGI
+72 NKCEAAGI
-80 KPISGSSLKVI
+80 KPISGSSIRVI
-91 FDEDDTSHELLF
+91 FDGDDSSHDLLC
-103 LAKNNNGHKN
+103 LAKNNDGHRN
-113 LMKVISMAHNN
+113 LMQVISSAHNN
-124 FTYQNPIINFKD
+124 YNYQSPIINFDDLKTFKD
-136 LQEFKNDVIAISGG
+136 DIVVISGG
-150 KDSHLFELIKR
+150 KDSHIYELSKQNKLEEIENK
-161 KKNNEANNRIDKF
+161 IDDF
-174 LKFFKDNFFIEVQ
+174 LMVFKDDFFIEVQ
-187 KTNRSDE
+187 KTNRPDE
-194 HEYFSN
+194 IDYFSN
-200 ILPLACSKGVPLIAT
+200 ILPLSSKKGVPLIAT

-220 SRPDDYETHET
+220 AKKDDYEIHET

-236 TGRTLNDPNR
+236 TGKTLNDPNR
-246 EKIFSNEQYFKSPKE
+246 EKPFSDEQYFKSSDE
-261 MQDLFNG
+261 MQKLFNG
-268 FDELIDNTNEIAK
+268 FDELIDNTNEVAK
-281 KCNVSLHAKEYF
+281 KCNVSLHTKGYF

-301 EHNFDSY
+301 EHDFDSFLVD
-308 ISELSHEKLNQLIID
+308 LSTKRLSSLIDKFEKAKQTTYL
-323 FDIKKKEIYKQ
+323 Q
-334 RLDYELNQIKKMG
+334 RLEYELNQIKKMG

-416 FCMEKRDSVIEYVSK
+416 FCMEKRDSVIDYVSK
-431 KYGAEAVSQIATFGT
+431 KYGADAVSQIATFGT

-492 AQATK
+492 AQAAK
-497 NDPEVREVVDLA
+497 NDAEVREVVDLA

-542 RQSSSIMTQ
+542 RQSSSVMTQ

-582 INRSLKKGEKKLNL
+582 ININLKNKLDL
-596 DNIPLN
+596 DNIPM
-602 DPKVFELLSS
+602 DDQKVFDLLSS

-666 GRSQVTYPHE
+666 GKSPVTYPHE

-692 EQVMEAARVLAGY
+692 EQVMESARVLAGY
-705 SMGQADILR
+705 SMGEADILR
-714 RVMGKKKVEEMEEQR
+714 RVMGKKKIEEMEEQR
-729 EIFIKGCD
+729 EIFVKGCE
-737 KKSIPAKTAE
+737 KNSIPEKKAN

-799 DKIYSLIKECER
+799 DKIHALIQECKR
-811 MNINVLKPNI
+811 MGIKVLKPNI
-821 LSSNKMF
+821 LTSNKMF
-828 LVNDAGDI
+828 LVNNNSDI

-842 VKGVA
+842 IKGVA
-847 DSFIK
+847 DAFIQ
-852 HVCEIRK
+852 HVCQVRK
-859 SKSFNDL
+859 SNKFNDL

-899 SIAISCIEDMLKD
+899 SVAVSCIEDMLKD
-912 GSKNMSKQAGM
+912 GSNNSSKQTAM

-931 NDSFDPYEKYKNIQD
+931 NESFDPYEKYKNITD
-946 MNLSELLSLEKK
+946 IGLSELLSLEKK

-965 GHPVNAIETKVNSL
+965 GHPVNAIEK
-979 RSIKINKLNY
+979 KINKLRSKTISKLDH
-989 DTKKASLVVLINS
+989 DTKKASIVCLVNS

-1020 DGSGVMDGIVPSEV
+1020 DGTGVMDGVVPSEV
-1034 LEDCHEILKDGKILV
+1034 LDNCHTILKEGQILI
-1049 VKGAVEIDDY
+1049 VKGVVEIDDY
-1059 RSKEIGDAMFRMR
+1059 RSKELGDAMFRMR
-1072 VKEVKSLD
+1072 VKEVHSLDAELSKKVKDVVINLEESELISLD
-1080 EELLRKIQEVTLN
+1080 E
-1093 LEKSDLFSLEEL
+1093 FSG
-1105 SDKLEK
+1105 KLEK
-1111 LNKELWKSSGCILN
+1111 IKREFWTTSGCNLF
-1125 VKVITNDSEAIID
+1125 VKVITKDSEAII
-1138 LGDKFKFEPTLSNL
+1138 GIGEKFRFEPTIENL
-1152 SLLDEAFGKNALEI
+1152 NFLDDIFGKNALEI

>member
-1 MALHQFIEKP
+1 MKNI
-11 LKTLLINNMN
+11 
-21 KAFSHLRVSSEYSI
+21 FSHLRISSEFSI
-35 TQGLL
+35 SQGLL
-40 TINQLVE
+40 TINQIVD
-47 CAKKY
+47 CAQKNNIP
-52 SVPSL
+52 SV

-72 SKCEAEGI
+72 NKCEASGI
-80 KPISGSSLKVI
+80 KPISGSSIRVI
-91 FDEDDTSHELLF
+91 FDGDDSSHDLLC
-103 LAKNNNGHKN
+103 LAKNNDGHRN
-113 LMKVISMAHNN
+113 LMQAISSAHNN
-124 FTYQNPIINFKD
+124 YNYQSPIINFNDLKNFKD
-136 LQEFKNDVIAISGG
+136 DIVVISGG
-150 KDSHLFELIKR
+150 KDSHIYELSKQNKLDEI
-161 KKNNEANNRIDKF
+161 ENRIDDF
-174 LKFFKDNFFIEVQ
+174 LMVFKDDFFIEVQ
-187 KTNRSDE
+187 KTNRPDE
-194 HEYFSN
+194 LDYFSN
-200 ILPLACSKGVPLIAT
+200 ILPLSSKKGIPLIAT

-220 SRPDDYETHET
+220 AKKDDYEIHET

-236 TGRTLNDPNR
+236 TGKTLNDPNR
-246 EKIFSNEQYFKSPKE
+246 EKPFSDEQYFKSSDE
-261 MQDLFNG
+261 MQKLFNG
-268 FDELIDNTNEIAK
+268 FDELIDNTNEVAK
-281 KCNVSLHAKEYF
+281 KCNVSLHTKGYF

-301 EHNFDSY
+301 DHDFDSFLVD
-308 ISELSHEKLNQLIID
+308 LSNKRLSSLIGKFEKANQ
-323 FDIKKKEIYKQ
+323 EIYLQ
-334 RLDYELNQIKKMG
+334 RLEYELNQIKKMG

-416 FCMEKRDSVIEYVSK
+416 FCMEKRDSVIDYVSK
-431 KYGAEAVSQIATFGT
+431 KYGTDAVSQIATFGT

-492 AQATK
+492 AQAAK

-542 RQSSSIMTQ
+542 RQSSSVMTQ

-582 INRSLKKGEKKLNL
+582 ININLKDKLDL
-596 DNIPLN
+596 DNIPM
-602 DPKVFELLSS
+602 DDQKVFDLLSS

-666 GRSQVTYPHE
+666 GKSPVTYPHD

-692 EQVMEAARVLAGY
+692 EQVMESARVLAGY
-705 SMGQADILR
+705 SMGEADILR
-714 RVMGKKKVEEMEEQR
+714 RVMGKKKIEEMEEQR
-729 EIFIKGCD
+729 EIFVKGCEKNSISE
-737 KKSIPAKTAE
+737 KKAN

-776 AFLKTYYPEH
+776 AYLKTYFPEH

-799 DKIYSLIKECER
+799 DKIHALIQECKR
-811 MNINVLKPNI
+811 MGIKVLKPNI
-821 LSSNKMF
+821 LTSNKMF
-828 LVNDAGDI
+828 LVNNNSDI

-847 DSFIK
+847 DAFIQ
-852 HVCEIRK
+852 HICQVRK
-859 SKSFNDL
+859 TNKFNDL

-899 SIAISCIEDMLKD
+899 SIAVSCIEDMLKD
-912 GSKNMSKQAGM
+912 GSNNSSKQTAM

-931 NDSFDPYEKYKNIQD
+931 SESFDPYEKYKNITD
-946 MNLSELLSLEKK
+946 IGLSKLLSLEKK

-965 GHPVNAIETKVNSL
+965 GHPVNAIEN
-979 RSIKINKLNY
+979 KINKLRSKTISKLDH
-989 DTKKASLVVLINS
+989 DTKKASIVCLVNS

-1020 DGSGVMDGIVPSEV
+1020 DGTGVMDGVVPSEV
-1034 LEDCHEILKDGKILV
+1034 LDNCHDILKEGQILI
-1049 VKGAVEIDDY
+1049 VKGVVEIDDY
-1059 RSKEIGDAMFRMR
+1059 RSKELGDAMFRMR
-1072 VKEVKSLD
+1072 VKEVHSLDSELSKKVKDVVINLEESELISLD
-1080 EELLRKIQEVTLN
+1080 E
-1093 LEKSDLFSLEEL
+1093 F

-1111 LNKELWKSSGCILN
+1111 VKREFWHTSGCNLF

-1138 LGDKFKFEPTLSNL
+1138 IGEKFRFEPTIENL
-1152 SLLDEAFGKNALEI
+1152 NFLDDIFGKNALEI

>member
-1 MALHQFIEKP
+1 
-11 LKTLLINNMN
+11 
-21 KAFSHLRVSSEYSI
+21 
-35 TQGLL
+35 
-40 TINQLVE
+40 
-47 CAKKY
+47 
-52 SVPSL
+52 
-57 ALTDKSNM
+57 
-65 FAMVKFF
+65 
-72 SKCEAEGI
+72 
-80 KPISGSSLKVI
+80 
-91 FDEDDTSHELLF
+91 
-103 LAKNNNGHKN
+103 
-113 LMKVISMAHNN
+113 
-124 FTYQNPIINFKD
+124 
-136 LQEFKNDVIAISGG
+136 
-150 KDSHLFELIKR
+150 
-161 KKNNEANNRIDKF
+161 
-174 LKFFKDNFFIEVQ
+174 
-187 KTNRSDE
+187 
-194 HEYFSN
+194 
-200 ILPLACSKGVPLIAT
+200 
-215 NDVLF
+215 
-220 SRPDDYETHET
+220 
-231 KVCIN
+231 
-236 TGRTLNDPNR
+236 
-246 EKIFSNEQYFKSPKE
+246 
-261 MQDLFNG
+261 
-268 FDELIDNTNEIAK
+268 
-281 KCNVSLHAKEYF
+281 
-293 LPEYPVPK
+293 
-301 EHNFDSY
+301 
-308 ISELSHEKLNQLIID
+308 
-323 FDIKKKEIYKQ
+323 
-334 RLDYELNQIKKMG
+334 MG

-385 GITTLDPIDHGLL
+385 GITTLDPISHGLL

-416 FCMEKRDSVIEYVSK
+416 FCMEKRDSVIDYVSN
-431 KYGAEAVSQIATFGT
+431 KYGSEAVSQIATFGT

-492 AQATK
+492 AQAAK
-497 NDPEVREVVDLA
+497 NDSEVREVVDLA

-573 TVIDKALKS
+573 TVIDKAVKS
-582 INRSLKKGEKKLNL
+582 INKSFQNGEEQLNL
-596 DNIPLN
+596 DSIPLN

-729 EIFIKGCD
+729 EIFVKGCD
-737 KKSIPAKTAE
+737 KNSIPAKTAE

-776 AFLKTYYPEH
+776 AYLKTYYPEH

-799 DKIYSLIKECER
+799 DKIHALIQECKR

-821 LSSNKMF
+821 LSSSKMF
-828 LVNDAGDI
+828 LVNEDGDI

-842 VKGVA
+842 IKGVA
-847 DSFIK
+847 DTFIK
-852 HVCEIRK
+852 HVCQIRETNT
-859 SKSFNDL
+859 FNDL

-912 GSKNMSKQAGM
+912 GSKNISKQVGM

-931 NDSFDPYEKYKNIQD
+931 DDSFDPYEKYKNTQD
-946 MNLSELLSLEKK
+946 MNLSELLALEKK

-965 GHPVNAIETKVNSL
+965 GHPVKAIKDNIAPL
-979 RSIKINKLNY
+979 RSHEISSLEM
-989 DTKKASLVVLINS
+989 DTKKARLVCLINS
-1002 VRQIKDKKGKP
+1002 VRQIKDNRNKP

-1020 DGSGVMDGIVPSEV
+1020 DGTGAMDGIITSDV
-1034 LEDCHEILKDGKILV
+1034 LENCHSILKESSILV
-1049 VKGAVEIDDY
+1049 LKGAIEIDDY
-1059 RSKEIGDAMFRMR
+1059 RSKELGDTMFRMR
-1072 VKEVKSLD
+1072 LKEV
-1080 EELLRKIQEVTLN
+1080 N
-1093 LEKSDLFSLEEL
+1093 LIEDEL
-1105 SDKLEK
+1105 SSRINSIVINPENNSEESLAKLTNNLSKVPNEVWGSGNCSIK
-1111 LNKELWKSSGCILN
+1111 LKVFNKE
-1125 VKVITNDSEAIID
+1125 SEAIVE
-1138 LGDKFKFEPTLSNL
+1138 LGEEYLLKPSQENLNLLRGIFGSN
-1152 SLLDEAFGKNALEI
+1152 SIKI